1 MTVKTLHRRKH
12 YVKFQVEVSSW
23 MHSPTGD
30 PCVNLGFIYLYS
42 THKTHPFYAPKIK
55 S

>member
-1 MTVKTLHRRKH
+1 MIVEILHRRKQS
-12 YVKFQVEVSSW
+12 VKFQVEITSW
-23 MHSPTGD
+23 FNPSKGD

-42 THKTHPFYAPKIK
+42 TQKTHPFHAPKIK

>member
-1 MTVKTLHRRKH
+1 MIVKTLYRRQH
-12 YVKFQVEVSSW
+12 YVKFQVEVASW
-23 MHSPTGD
+23 GNPPTGD

-42 THKTHPFYAPKIK
+42 THKTNPFYAPKIK